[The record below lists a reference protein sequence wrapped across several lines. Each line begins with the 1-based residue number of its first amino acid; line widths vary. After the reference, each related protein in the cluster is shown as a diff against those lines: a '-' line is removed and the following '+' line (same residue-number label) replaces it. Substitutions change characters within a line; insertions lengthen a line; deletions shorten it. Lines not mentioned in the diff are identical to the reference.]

1 MLKSLATALFL
12 TERDAEGETNS
23 PKVKGRIITTLEKA
37 KEVRP
42 LVERC
47 ITIARRALPHQ
58 DAADELEPNA
68 ERNSEQWRT
77 WRSSEQW
84 QIWCKT
90 ISPVV
95 NARRR
100 ALRLLGNK
108 QAVRILFDD
117 IAPRF
122 ADRNGGYTRVMRLA
136 KPRLGDAG
144 TRAILELVGKNDR
157 VRRKDAFVYALGVVL
172 LCAERLVGMLL
183 TRVAADTPGHL
194 NVRDVQPVHVVSVRD
209 EVLEHAEHAGGVA
222 VLLRT
227 AQDRQDLHVFSS
239 QAVVVARAA
248 LAARDRF
255 ASLRTSNAVRY
266 APAPP
271 ST

>member
-1 MLKSLATALFL
+1 MRHRRRGRILGRNPSHRRALLKSLATALFL
-12 TERDAEGETNS
+12 TERDAEGEANS

-68 ERNSEQWRT
+68 ERNSDQWRT

-157 VRRKDAFVYALGVVL
+157 VRHK
-172 LCAERLVGMLL
+172 
-183 TRVAADTPGHL
+183 
-194 NVRDVQPVHVVSVRD
+194 
-209 EVLEHAEHAGGVA
+209 
-222 VLLRT
+222 
-227 AQDRQDLHVFSS
+227 
-239 QAVVVARAA
+239 
-248 LAARDRF
+248 AARPSFESD
-255 ASLRTSNAVRY
+255 AAESEVK
-266 APAPP
+266 PVAPP
-271 ST
+271 ADEPTDAAESEVKSVDKASEPPATP